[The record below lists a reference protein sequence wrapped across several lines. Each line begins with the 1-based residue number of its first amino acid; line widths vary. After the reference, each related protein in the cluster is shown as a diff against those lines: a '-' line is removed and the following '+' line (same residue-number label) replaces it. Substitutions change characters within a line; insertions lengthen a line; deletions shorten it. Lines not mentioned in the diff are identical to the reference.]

1 VIDNIGDLLHSLLG
15 MLNACLSLI
24 AFKLYLLDHTINNI
38 SLSNVLLS
46 SPLEIFHNRYD
57 HERELAELLE
67 RNLDLFGSFSIALVH
82 LVILICILHDQVLS
96 ITSCLPLF
104 ASLKIDVLLNIR
116 KLNVTLDNVNI
127 RVAHEAADFS
137 NIVRLDLIVTVS
149 TGHALTQTNQTLEL
163 THSDFIGRTALSS
176 LFSSKIT
183 KKRSKR
189 DMIGGEMSTLK
200 RSDFERSYLPN
211 TGLAAARIED
221 LALSVA

>member
-46 SPLEIFHNRYD
+46 SPLKIFHNRYD

-163 THSDFIGRTALSS
+163 THSDFIGRTALTILLVLSHS
-176 LFSSKIT
+176 FEFLFEHMGRLLGEARLDSASKL
-183 KKRSKR
+183 
-189 DMIGGEMSTLK
+189 DIGLH
-200 RSDFERSYLPN
+200 L
-211 TGLAAARIED
+211 
-221 LALSVA
+221 LS